1 MSLLT
6 AIASAFGMPWQPIHS
21 PQPIIQGRGV
31 TKPHQR
37 QAKRKRAQRRAKRL
51 KHF

>member
-1 MSLLT
+1 M
-6 AIASAFGMPWQPIHS
+6 
-21 PQPIIQGRGV
+21 QGQGL